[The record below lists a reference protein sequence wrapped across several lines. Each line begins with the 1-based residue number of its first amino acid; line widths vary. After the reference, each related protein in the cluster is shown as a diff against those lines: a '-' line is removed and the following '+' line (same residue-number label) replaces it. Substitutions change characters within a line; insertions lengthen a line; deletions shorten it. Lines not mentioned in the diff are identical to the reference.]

1 MRMSEK
7 GNEILWWKVQK
18 EGKYILC
25 MWNEEILEVMCGVE
39 YIGKVGMVGEVE
51 KGIEMEV

>member
-7 GNEILWWKVQK
+7 GNEIVWWKVQK

-25 MWNEEILEVMCGVE
+25 MCKEEILEVMCGVE
-39 YIGKVGMVGEVE
+39 YMGKVGRVGEVG

>member
-1 MRMSEK
+1 
-7 GNEILWWKVQK
+7 
-18 EGKYILC
+18 

-51 KGIEMEV
+51 KGIEMEVWRRGEIGLEEKKEVERKMKEII